1 MFCVP
6 VLAKNTEEV
15 LEMMTEAAPMADI
28 MEVRLDLMESFE
40 LGTII
45 RAAAKPLLVTYRSDR
60 EGGRGKIDPDAVAG
74 SLITALQEGAELI
87 DVELSMERKYRER
100 IFNFRGKSRIIVS
113 THINDCTPS
122 RQALEKIFEE
132 SVSAGGDIVKIVT
145 MAQRWDDNFRV
156 LELIPEARDKGIDII
171 AFCMGPLGRI
181 SRIFSLLMG
190 AHMTFVSLEKG
201 LESASGQI
209 PITEMK
215 RILEFFTP

>member
-15 LEMMTEAAPMADI
+15 LKMMTEAAPMADI
-28 MEVRLDLMESFE
+28 MEIRLDLMESFE
-40 LGTII
+40 LGPIV

-60 EGGRGKIDPDAVAG
+60 EGGRGKIDPDAVADF
-74 SLITALQEGAELI
+74 LITALQEGAELI
-87 DVELSMERKYRER
+87 DVELSMDRKYRER
-100 IFNFRGKSRIIVS
+100 IFNFRGKNRIIIS

-122 RQALEKIFEE
+122 RQALEKILVE

-145 MAQRWDDNFRV
+145 MAKRWDDNFRV
-156 LELIPEARDKGIDII
+156 LELIPKARDKGIDII
-171 AFCMGPLGRI
+171 AFCMGPLGRM

-215 RILEFFTP
+215 RILEFFIP